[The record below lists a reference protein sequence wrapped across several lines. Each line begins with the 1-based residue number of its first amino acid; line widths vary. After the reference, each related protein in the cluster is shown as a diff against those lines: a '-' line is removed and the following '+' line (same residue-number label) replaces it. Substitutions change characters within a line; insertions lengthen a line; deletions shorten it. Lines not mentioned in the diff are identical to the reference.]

1 MQISQ
6 QSTSALT
13 SSITLEVKKEDY
25 MGRVKKALNQIG
37 KTIQLKGFR
46 PGMAPAS
53 LVQQMYGDPVLA
65 DEVNKMLDEEV
76 RRHITEN
83 GLDIL
88 AQPIPIDEQ
97 RLELNYKNP
106 SDFSFTFEVGHAPE
120 VDLGFV
126 QESPVFTRFK
136 IRVEDDAIEQELA
149 QMRKRFATY
158 AYPEDVQDNDI
169 LSFTIEE
176 CDAQG
181 NLKEGGI
188 SAVNSLMPDM
198 FKAEW
203 RDKVLGMK
211 KQDSLLL
218 PVFEAIDRSAEEVKK
233 QVLNLTEEGA
243 AAGEWFKFTL
253 NNITRSVP
261 AELNAEFFA
270 KVYGEDGPSTE
281 EEVRDNIRKDLE
293 AYYEGRTDTLLVND
307 LYRKL
312 MDNTPLPLPDA
323 FLKRWIAMSQ
333 EKPVSEEDIEKDY
346 PGFSQALR
354 WSLIQKKIASEQ
366 GIAVS
371 REEVDERIRYNLI
384 QQLYGYGLTN
394 IRPEW
399 VENFMAKQRKDEK
412 VVSQAREQVLEDK
425 VLGYVKTLVRL
436 EDQLV
441 SLDEFKAMVAAN
453 NAAVNPA

>member
-76 RRHITEN
+76 RKHIESS

-106 SDFSFTFEVGHAPE
+106 TDFTFTFEVGHAPA
-120 VDLGFV
+120 VDLAFV
-126 QESPVFTRFK
+126 QGNPVFTRYK
-136 IRVEDDAIEQELA
+136 IRVEDEAIEQELA

-181 NLKEGGI
+181 HLKEDGI

-203 RDKVLGMK
+203 KDKVLGMK

-218 PVFEAIDRSAEEVKK
+218 PVFDAIDRSADEVKK
-233 QVLNLTEEGA
+233 QVLSLTEENA

-312 MDNTPLPLPDA
+312 MDNTPLALPDE
-323 FLKRWIAMSQ
+323 FLKRWIALSQ
-333 EKPVSEEDIEKDY
+333 DKPVSREDIDQDY
-346 PGFSQALR
+346 VGFSQALR

-366 GIAVS
+366 GISVS

-412 VVSQAREQVLEDK
+412 VVSQAREQVMEDK

-436 EDQLV
+436 EDQLL
-441 SLDEFKAMVAAN
+441 SLEEFKALVAAN